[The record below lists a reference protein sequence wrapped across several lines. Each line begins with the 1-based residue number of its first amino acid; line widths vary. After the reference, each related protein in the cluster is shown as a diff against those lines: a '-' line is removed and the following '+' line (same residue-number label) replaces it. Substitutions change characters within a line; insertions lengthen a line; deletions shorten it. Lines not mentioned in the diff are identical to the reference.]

1 MYKQYNK
8 IGTCVLLFSFM
19 SAALSAV
26 TILPED
32 TISHTDIGRKL
43 TGKSATYA
51 ISKTSGDVLYRT
63 AVPNLSNA
71 LAGNLSG
78 LTVMQTSGE
87 PGWDAATLTLRG
99 MSTFNNANMTIFLDG
114 FETNYSAI
122 QCLSPFEIADVILLK
137 DAAAL
142 VMLGVKGGNGALWIT
157 TKRGIKAKPS
167 IQLHAR
173 AGLQQPGKLNKPFGS
188 ADYARLYNEAYSNDN
203 NRIWQPIY
211 SQTDIEKY
219 RDGSDPVF
227 HPNVDWYDEVLR
239 SNTPFYNADLSF
251 TGGNDVVKY
260 FLMLGYANAK
270 GLYDVD
276 KSQEVTSNLDF
287 KRYNIRANLDFN
299 ISSVLE
305 AKLNVGGKIED
316 RKSPNYVGNTLWNNM
331 SKYPSLAYPVQLSGN
346 RWTGNGIFPDNPV
359 AAVRDLGYNSTH
371 DMDIQFSF
379 MVKEKLDFLL
389 KGLYLTEAISFNAY
403 SRGTYNKTKDYTRY
417 EAFLNGSGEVDY
429 RKTLT
434 NTDTDY
440 EIYDDNG
447 TTQWNRDAFEVAVGY
462 DNTFDKNIV
471 SSIIKYHLNT
481 YRNSISDNGAN
492 GVNAKYGFRNVSG
505 NFNYM
510 YDHRYIAEFG
520 FSASGSDNYKHKW
533 SFYPALSA
541 AWVVTNEHFIPA
553 NKYLGQ
559 LKLRLS
565 GGLTGNDKFDDGR
578 YLYQQYYG
586 YGNGYG
592 VGNAV
597 PNWIYGIY
605 QYRLANEN
613 IGSEKS
619 LKYNLGIDASF
630 FMNRLDMTL
639 DLYYEKREDILA
651 QNNELMAV
659 LGVDVPYEN
668 IGKVT
673 NKGLELQLVY
683 KDRVGRDFSYSVS
696 GMFNYNHNKIDY
708 MAEEYR
714 SESYMWRTGRR
725 IGTPFGL
732 ESAGFYDI
740 DDFDLNGKL
749 LTEKNGVKVPSP
761 NFGSVQPG
769 DIKYIDNN
777 GDGVINENDETA
789 IGRSYY
795 PQWNMALNLGVC
807 FKQFDLSCLFQG
819 VLGREVNLLDA
830 GYDVIAFVDNANAPR
845 IAEERW
851 AYYPDQE
858 IDTRWTATYPRLT
871 TTRNDNNYRNS
882 TFWMKNGDYFRLQ
895 NIELGY
901 TLPSRLTQRVNIQK
915 VRFYVNASN
924 LCTVSSLL
932 RDYDIDPEVMTGY
945 PVMRSYNIGVNLNF

>member
-8 IGTCVLLFSFM
+8 IGICVVLLSFM
-19 SAALSAV
+19 STALFATGTLSG
-26 TILPED
+26 D
-32 TISHTDIGRKL
+32 TISPTNKKKEVIGKY
-43 TGKSATYA
+43 ATYA
-51 ISKTSGDVLYRT
+51 ISGTNGDALYKT
-63 AVPNLSNA
+63 AVSNLSNA

-78 LTVMQTSGE
+78 LTVIQNSGE
-87 PGWDAATLTLRG
+87 PGWDAATLTLRS
-99 MSTFNNANMTIFLDG
+99 MSTFNNSNMTIYLDG

-122 QCLSPFEIADVILLK
+122 QYLSPFEIADVIVLK

-142 VMLGVKGGNGALWIT
+142 SMLGIKGGNGALWIT

-173 AGLQQPGKLNKPFGS
+173 AGLQQPGKLNKPLGA
-188 ADYARLYNEAYSNDN
+188 ADYAGLYNEAYSNDN
-203 NRIWQPIY
+203 NRIWSPVY
-211 SQTDIEKY
+211 SQSDINKY
-219 RDGSDPVF
+219 RDGSDPIF
-227 HPNVDWYDEVLR
+227 HPDVDWYDEVLR
-239 SNTPFYNADLSF
+239 NNTPFYNADLSF

-260 FLMLGYANAK
+260 FLMLGYANTK

-276 KSQEVTSNLDF
+276 KNQEVMSNLDF

-305 AKLNVGGKIED
+305 AKLSVGGKIED
-316 RKSPNYVGNTLWNNM
+316 RKSPSYVGSTLWNNM
-331 SKYPSLAYPVQLSGN
+331 ARYPSLAYPVQLPGN
-346 RWTGNGIFPDNPV
+346 RWTGNSIFPDNPV
-359 AAVRDLGYNSTH
+359 ASIRDLGYNSTH

-389 KGLYLTEAISFNAY
+389 RGLYLTEAISFNAY

-417 EAFLNGSGEVDY
+417 EAFLNDRGEIDY

-434 NTDTDY
+434 NMDTDY

-447 TTQWNRDAFEVAVGY
+447 TTQWNRDAFEVAIGY
-462 DNTFDKNIV
+462 DNRFDRHFV
-471 SSIIKYHLNT
+471 SSLVKYHQDT

-492 GVNAKYGFRNVSG
+492 GVNAKYGFRNVLG
-505 NFNYM
+505 YLNYM
-510 YDHRYIAEFG
+510 YDQRYVAEFG

-541 AWVVTNEHFIPA
+541 AWIVTNESFIFA
-553 NKYLGQ
+553 NRYLSS

-592 VGNAV
+592 LGNAV
-597 PNWIYGIY
+597 PNWVYGIY

-613 IGSEKS
+613 IGPEKG
-619 LKYNLGIDASF
+619 LKYNAGVDASF
-630 FMNRLDMTL
+630 FNNRLDMIL
-639 DLYYEKREDILA
+639 DLYYEKRKDILA

-668 IGKVT
+668 IGRVI
-673 NKGLELQLVY
+673 NKGMELQLSY
-683 KDRVGRDFSYSVS
+683 HDKAGKDFRYSVT
-696 GMFNYNHNKIDY
+696 GMLNYNYNKIDY
-708 MAEEYR
+708 MAEEFH
-714 SESYMWRTGRR
+714 SEAYMWRTGRR

-732 ESAGFYDI
+732 EAIGFYDV
-740 DDFDLNGKL
+740 DDFDANGKL
-749 LTEKNGVKVPSP
+749 LTEKNGIKVPVP
-761 NFGSVQPG
+761 NFGSVQLG
-769 DIKYIDNN
+769 DIKYIDKN

-795 PQWNMALNLGVC
+795 PKWNLALNLGLF

-819 VLGREVNLLDA
+819 VLGRDVNLLDA

-845 IAEERW
+845 IAGERW
-851 AYYPDQE
+851 AYYPDQN
-858 IDTRWTATYPRLT
+858 IDTRETATYPRLT

-882 TFWMKNGDYFRLQ
+882 TFWMKNGDYFRLK
-895 NIELGY
+895 NVELGY
-901 TLPSRLTQRVNIQK
+901 TLPSRLTEKAHIRK

-924 LCTVSSLL
+924 LLTASSLL
-932 RDYDIDPEVMTGY
+932 RKYDLDPEVMRGY
-945 PVMRSYNIGVNLNF
+945 PITRSYSIGVNFNF